1 MSRLSL
7 RALLVATSTLALV
20 AGTGIAA
27 MAAPTQATVSAQAN
41 ISARGPLT
49 LSTASAPSQ
58 GSTAASPS
66 ASRTQWFGTWEGA
79 PSGVDPFFQ
88 CQNCTIRNVVH
99 TSIGGREVRIRVS
112 NVFGTAP
119 LQVAQATVALPAT
132 PGSADV
138 APGTLREVT
147 FGGAASVTI
156 PAGRAVLSDPVRL
169 AVPANHDLLVT
180 TYTPGDPTPF
190 TYHPSAQQFSFYASG
205 ADQADA
211 TSASAFPQTTGSW
224 YLLTGVEVSGTAAR
238 GDVVAFGDSITD
250 GFQSTFN
257 ADARWPNILAD
268 RLLALP
274 ARDQMGVLDA
284 GIGGNRILLDGG
296 NGFGPAALSRFQRDV
311 LDQSGVRTVII
322 LEGINDIQL
331 LPHQLDPNAIIGGLQ
346 KLIGMA
352 RGHGLRVIGATLTP
366 FQGSGFYS
374 PQVQQIVNAVNH
386 WILTSHAYD
395 AVVNFN
401 AVVRDP
407 ADPHRFLPAFDS
419 GDHLHPNDA
428 GYMAMGAAV
437 RLTELGADVPPGQA
451 GPVVRSVAPG
461 TARPGQ
467 VVTIRGSGF
476 GATQGAGYVSFSSM
490 GTYWG
495 SPGSAAAFHVDSWS
509 DRSITFTV
517 PVPSGAGGVWHVSAG
532 STATINV
539 VDAAGALSRTALLN
553 IPPTASLSDYFDNIG
568 ISNDSSPGSG
578 NIDVLHNS
586 YSYQALSA
594 AGITPGGTITS
605 GGLSYT
611 WPDAAAGAPDN
622 VLAAGQTVLL
632 APTAGATTLGILGS
646 ATWGPSQGTATIT
659 YTDGSTQTFTLG
671 FSDWTLAGGL
681 LPGDTEVAHMPYRNS
696 PAGAS
701 NFATYLFTATVALQA
716 GKTAQ
721 SITLPATLNQGW
733 PAAIHVFAITTRS
746 AA

>member
-7 RALLVATSTLALV
+7 RVLLVATSAMALL
-20 AGTGIAA
+20 AGTGTAA
-27 MAAPTQATVSAQAN
+27 VAAPIQATVSAQAN
-41 ISARGPLT
+41 MSAHASLT
-49 LSTASAPSQ
+49 HSTASAPSQ
-58 GSTAASPS
+58 ASTAVSS
-66 ASRTQWFGTWEGA
+66 GVSGTRWLGTWEGA
-79 PSGVDPFFQ
+79 PSGVDAGFQ

-99 TSIGGREVRIRVS
+99 TSIGGREVRIRIS
-112 NVFGTAP
+112 NAFGTAP
-119 LQVAQATVALPAT
+119 LRVAQATVALPAA

-156 PAGRAVLSDPVRL
+156 PAGQDVLSDPVRL

-190 TYHPSAQQFSFYASG
+190 TYHPSAQQYSFYTSG
-205 ADQADA
+205 ADEADA

-250 GFQSTFN
+250 GFQSIFN
-257 ADARWPNILAD
+257 QDARWPNILAD

-284 GIGGNRILLDGG
+284 GIGGNRILQDGG
-296 NGFGPAALSRFQRDV
+296 NGFGPSALSRFQRDV
-311 LDQSGVRTVII
+311 LDQAGVRTVII

-331 LPHQLDPNAIIGGLQ
+331 SPQADANAVIAGLQ
-346 KLIGMA
+346 KLIDMA
-352 RGHGLRVIGATLTP
+352 HAHGLRVIGATLTP
-366 FQGSGFYS
+366 FQGSGGYS
-374 PQVQQIVNAVNH
+374 PQEQQTANAVNH
-386 WILTSHAYD
+386 WILTSHAYN

-407 ADPHRFLPAFDS
+407 ADPLRYRTAYDS

-428 GYMAMGAAV
+428 GYMTMGASIPLA
-437 RLTELGADVPPGQA
+437 ELGTDVPPGQA
-451 GPVVRSVAPG
+451 GPVVRSVSPG
-461 TARPGQ
+461 TARAGQ

-476 GATQGAGYVSFSSM
+476 GATRGAGYVAFSSL

-495 SPGSAAAFHVDSWS
+495 SAGSAAAIHVDSWS
-509 DRSITFTV
+509 DRAITFTV
-517 PVPSGAGGVWHVSAG
+517 PVPSGADGVWHVSPG

-539 VDAAGALSRTALLN
+539 VNAKGAVSRTALLN

-568 ISNDSSPGSG
+568 ITNDSSPGSG
-578 NIDVLHNS
+578 NIDLLANS

-594 AGITPGGTITS
+594 AGITPGSTITS

-611 WPDAAAGAPDN
+611 WPDSAAGAPDN
-622 VLAAGQTVLL
+622 VVAAGQTVLL
-632 APTAGATTLGILGS
+632 TPAAGATTLGILGS

-659 YTDGSTQTFTLG
+659 YTGGSTQTFNLAY
-671 FSDWTLAGGL
+671 SDWTLAGGL
-681 LPGDTEVAHMPYRNS
+681 LPGDTEVAQMPYRNS
-696 PAGAS
+696 PAGANNS
-701 NFATYLFTATVALQA
+701 ATYLFTTTVALQA
-716 GKTAQ
+716 GKTVQ
-721 SITLPATLNQGW
+721 SITLPAIVNQG
-733 PAAIHVFAITTRS
+733 AIHVFAITTGNGE
-746 AA
+746 

>member
-7 RALLVATSTLALV
+7 RTLLVATSAMALL
-20 AGTGIAA
+20 AGTGTAA
-27 MAAPTQATVSAQAN
+27 MAAPTQATVSTQAN
-41 ISARGPLT
+41 M
-49 LSTASAPSQ
+49 STRA
-58 GSTAASPS
+58 GSSES
-66 ASRTQWFGTWEGA
+66 STQWLGTWEGA
-79 PSGVDPFFQ
+79 PSGVDTGFQ

-156 PAGRAVLSDPVRL
+156 PAGQAVLSDPVAL

-180 TYTPGDPTPF
+180 TYTPGHPTPF
-190 TYHPSAQQFSFYASG
+190 TYHPSAQQYSFYTSG

-257 ADARWPNILAD
+257 RDARWPNILAD

-274 ARDQMGVLDA
+274 TRDQMGVLDA

-296 NGFGPAALSRFQRDV
+296 NGYGPSALSRFQRDV
-311 LDQSGVRTVII
+311 LDQAGVRTVII
-322 LEGINDIQL
+322 LEGINDIQSF
-331 LPHQLDPNAIIGGLQ
+331 PQQLDANAIIAGLQ
-346 KLIGMA
+346 QLIGMA
-352 RGHGLRVIGATLTP
+352 RAHGLRVIGATLTP
-366 FQGSGFYS
+366 FQNSFLYS
-374 PQVQQIVNAVNH
+374 AQEEQTREAVNH
-386 WILTSHAYD
+386 WIRTSHAFD
-395 AVVNFN
+395 AVADFD
-401 AVVRDP
+401 AVLRDP
-407 ADPHRFLPAFDS
+407 AGPLRIRPAYDS
-419 GDHLHPNDA
+419 GDHLHPSDA
-428 GYMAMGAAV
+428 GYITMGAAL
-437 RLTELGADVPPGQA
+437 RLAELGTDVPPGQA
-451 GPVVRSVAPG
+451 GPVVSSVSPG

-467 VVTIRGSGF
+467 VVTVHGSGF
-476 GATQGAGYVSFSSM
+476 GATQGAGYVSFSNM

-509 DRSITFTV
+509 DRAITFTV
-517 PVPSGAGGVWHVSAG
+517 PAPSGAGGVWHVSPG

-539 VDAAGALSRTALLN
+539 VDAADAVSRTALLN
-553 IPPTASLSDYFDNIG
+553 IPPTASLSDYFDNTG
-568 ISNDSSPGSG
+568 ITNDSSPGSG
-578 NIDVLHNS
+578 NIDLLDNS

-594 AGITPGGTITS
+594 AGITPGGTVSS

-622 VLAAGQTVLL
+622 VVASGQTVLL

-646 ATWGPSQGTATIT
+646 ATWGPSRGTATIT

-681 LPGDTEVAHMPYRNS
+681 LPGDTEVAQMPYRNS
-696 PAGAS
+696 PAGA
-701 NFATYLFTATVALQA
+701 NKFPTYLFTTTVALQA
-716 GKTAQ
+716 GKTVQ
-721 SITLPATLNQGW
+721 SVTLPVDNQG
-733 PAAIHVFAITTRS
+733 AIHVFAITTGN
-746 AA
+746 AG